1 MAMDISRRRLMEGAA
16 AATVTTALA
25 ACSKPAPKAPPTPV
39 GDVLADLDG
48 IGVAEKIRD
57 RQFTAVEAIDAAI
70 ARAQKLQPQIN
81 FLVTDMF
88 QRARDEAARAPSG
101 TFGGVPTL
109 VKDLLDVKGVVSKYG
124 CRAFAQ
130 APPAQTQS
138 KYADAIYAA
147 GLVPIGKSTTPEF
160 GFTAT
165 TEPLLTG
172 PTRNP
177 WKLDHSSGGSSGG
190 AAAAVAAGVVPIA
203 HASDG
208 GGSVRIPAS
217 CCGLVG
223 LKVSRGR
230 EISDGQDQGP
240 VPISVNNCVSRTVRD
255 TAAWLVAMQRTG
267 ADQVYAPV
275 GLIAGPSQ
283 RRLKIGLQIQNLL
296 GADPDSEIAAE
307 AATWGE
313 ALKVLGHE
321 VREFRAPINGRQFT
335 DAFILYWAGA
345 ALQTRESVRKLAPN
359 VPLEQLFEPLTLG
372 LADHAQ
378 KKGPAAMAHA
388 VAALIQAQHAYAGMF
403 PGIDVMLTP
412 TLAKPPVPLGELA
425 PTQPFEKF
433 LSITDYVAYTP
444 LINAAGAAAISLP
457 LGWSATGLPIG
468 AHFCAKAGDEQT
480 LLELAFELEQA
491 RPWKD
496 RVAPTH
502 A

>member
-1 MAMDISRRRLMEGAA
+1 MEGAA
-16 AATVTTALA
+16 ALSLV
-25 ACSKPAPKAPPTPV
+25 ACSKAEKAPVAPV
-39 GDVLADLDG
+39 GDVLGDLDG
-48 IGVAEKIRD
+48 IGVAEKIRE
-57 RQFTAVEAIDAAI
+57 RGFTAVEAIDAAI

-88 QRARDEAARAPSG
+88 QRARDEAAKAPAG

-109 VKDLLDVKGVVSKYG
+109 VKDLLDVTGVPSKYG
-124 CRAFAQ
+124 CRAFAK
-130 APPAQTQS
+130 APPATAQS
-138 KYADAIYAA
+138 KYADAIYAS

-177 WKLDHSSGGSSGG
+177 WNLAHSSGGSSGG

-208 GGSVRIPAS
+208 GGSIRIPAS

-230 EISDGQDQGP
+230 HISDGSDQGP
-240 VPISVNNCVSRTVRD
+240 VPISVNGAVTRTVRD
-255 TAAWLVAMQRTG
+255 TVAYLIATQRGG

-275 GLIAGPSQ
+275 PLIAGPSQ
-283 RRLKIGLQIQNLL
+283 RRLKIGLQIKTFL
-296 GADPDSEIAAE
+296 GKDPDPEVAAE
-307 AATWGE
+307 TAAWGE
-313 ALKVLGHE
+313 ALKVLGHD
-321 VREFRAPINGRQFT
+321 VREFKAPINGQQFS
-335 DAFILYWAGA
+335 DAFILYWASA
-345 ALQTRESVRKLAPN
+345 ALQTRGEIAQMAPG
-359 VPLEQLFEPLTLG
+359 VPIDQLLEPLSLG

-378 KKGPAAMAHA
+378 KAGPAAIGRA
-388 VAALIQAQHAYAGMF
+388 VANLKAAQRSYESMF
-403 PGIDVMLTP
+403 PGIDVLLTP
-412 TLAKPPVPLGELA
+412 VLAKPPAPIGEYA
-425 PTQPFEKF
+425 PTLPFENF
-433 LSITDYVAYTP
+433 LKLLDYVAYTP
-444 LINAAGAAAISLP
+444 LINAAGAPAISLP
-457 LGWSATGLPIG
+457 LSWSSSGLPIG

-480 LLELAFELEQA
+480 LLELAFEMEQI

-496 RVAPTH
+496 RKAPTH